1 MTAPLISGGPP
12 EDGRHARRYRSRDLA
27 VDALLDL
34 LGEGVLRPTAQQV
47 AERSG
52 MSLRSIFRIFDDVE
66 TLNASASARQFTR
79 IRHLFVDVM
88 PSGPLAG
95 RVGLVVGLNSR
106 LYEQIAPIRRAALLR
121 APESEALQEQLER
134 ARNWL
139 RSEVERVF
147 AAEVVAVGNEH
158 VIDALELALSFE
170 AWDRLRT
177 AQGLSVA
184 GATAVVKATI
194 NALLRPS

>member
-106 LYEQIAPIRRAALLR
+106 LY
-121 APESEALQEQLER
+121 
-134 ARNWL
+134 
-139 RSEVERVF
+139 
-147 AAEVVAVGNEH
+147 
-158 VIDALELALSFE
+158 
-170 AWDRLRT
+170 
-177 AQGLSVA
+177 
-184 GATAVVKATI
+184 
-194 NALLRPS
+194 

>member
-1 MTAPLISGGPP
+1 MTASGYG
-12 EDGRHARRYRSRDLA
+12 
-27 VDALLDL
+27 
-34 LGEGVLRPTAQQV
+34 
-47 AERSG
+47 
-52 MSLRSIFRIFDDVE
+52 LRSIFRIFDDVE

-147 AAEVVAVGNEH
+147 AAEVAAVGNEH